1 MSPEQNDLWQKIR
14 NFELDDPGAS
24 LSFTGRL
31 ARENGWSFEYT
42 VRVVD
47 EYKKFIFLQ
56 CITGHPL
63 TPSDQVDQAWH
74 LHLLYTVS
82 YWIDFCTQTLQKQIH
97 HGPTRGGA
105 SERMKFEN
113 AYDRTL
119 QTYRTIFGVEPP
131 ADVWPDCEERFRDVS
146 FRRVNLKRHWI
157 VRKPVFL

>member
-14 NFELDDPGAS
+14 NFELDDPDAS
-24 LSFTGRL
+24 LSFTARL
-31 ARENGWSFEYT
+31 AHENGWSFEYT

-56 CITGHPL
+56 CVTGHPL

-74 LHLLYTVS
+74 LHLLYTES
-82 YWIDFCTQTLQKQIH
+82 YWIDFCTHTLQKQIH
-97 HGPTRGGA
+97 HGPTRGGD

-113 AYDRTL
+113 AYDHTL
-119 QTYRTIFGVEPP
+119 LTYRTIFGAGPP
-131 ADVWPDCEERFRDVS
+131 ADVWPDREERFRDTS